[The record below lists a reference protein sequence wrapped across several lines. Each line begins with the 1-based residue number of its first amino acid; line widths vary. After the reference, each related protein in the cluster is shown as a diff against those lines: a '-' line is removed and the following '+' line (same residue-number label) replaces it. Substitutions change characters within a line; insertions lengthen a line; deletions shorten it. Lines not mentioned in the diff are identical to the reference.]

1 MYGTIWY
8 TGKYVNGA
16 TIIVDGGL
24 WLSRPRHIPKEEV
37 KALSKVVEKKVRTS
51 GFGVPSS
58 KLWWHIWLC
67 TSSVC
72 SVPIDVTTH
81 QYCCQFG
88 NASWAESVDCLVE
101 YVQTFTVAVIPNG
114 LEINIGSELLP
125 NTHIL
130 SSKPFVQIIFENG
143 MLYWRS
149 KNLHIPPPNECQT
162 WQIGST
168 ELREFI
174 FFRPKALCPALL
186 KEAWKP

>member
-1 MYGTIWY
+1 MYGSIWY

-58 KLWWHIWLC
+58 SSKLWWHIWLC

-72 SVPIDVTTH
+72 SVPTDVTTH

-125 NTHIL
+125 NTHVL
-130 SSKPFVQIIFENG
+130 SSKPSVQIIYENENVI
-143 MLYWRS
+143 LKIQELAYPS
-149 KNLHIPPPNECQT
+149 CFNSLLILPPNVCRA
-162 WQIGST
+162 WQIGSI
-168 ELREFI
+168 ELRKFI
-174 FFRPKALCPALL
+174 YV
-186 KEAWKP
+186 